1 LFKTILPPIKGKLV
15 EEKKLNETVDGCAL
29 KEAALT
35 TLEKKRLNKIP
46 PLLVMKTN
54 GRAKTAEEEIDQE
67 LSLMTEDEDY

>member
-1 LFKTILPPIKGKLV
+1 LI
-15 EEKKLNETVDGCAL
+15 
-29 KEAALT
+29 